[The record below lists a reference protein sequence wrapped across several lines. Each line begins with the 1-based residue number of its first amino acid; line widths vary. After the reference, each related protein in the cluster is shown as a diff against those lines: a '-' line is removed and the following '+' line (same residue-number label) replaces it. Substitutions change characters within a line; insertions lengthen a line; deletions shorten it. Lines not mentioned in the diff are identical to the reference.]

1 VGVAGD
7 GAAIVDHLEQPVKKT
22 RTDMIHKMLALPL
35 LILMGSFVMAEDTP
49 QILFDFTG
57 ADAAKEWKT
66 VNDGVMGGVSEG
78 KFKIS
83 DKKTMEFFGTL
94 SLANNG
100 GFASVRTKAKKLGLE
115 KGDTVV
121 AKVKGDGRVYYM
133 NLSVP
138 TFQIAYNYRA
148 VFQTKKDEWI
158 EVKLPLDKFEA
169 TSFGQVVKNAGQ
181 VKPTSVNGLGFML
194 SDKKAGP
201 FKLEIELIK
210 VERAAK

>member
-1 VGVAGD
+1 
-7 GAAIVDHLEQPVKKT
+7 
-22 RTDMIHKMLALPL
+22 MIHKMLAL
-35 LILMGSFVMAEDTP
+35 LMLTLMESFVMAEDTP
-49 QILFDFTG
+49 TVLFDFTG
-57 ADAAKEWKT
+57 ADSAKDWQT

-78 KFKIS
+78 KFKIT
-83 DKKTMEFFGTL
+83 DKKSMEFFGTL

-100 GFASVRTKAKKLGLE
+100 GFASVRTKAEKLGLE
-115 KGDTVV
+115 KGDTLV
-121 AKVKGDGRVYYM
+121 AKVKGDGREYHM

-201 FKLEIELIK
+201 FKLEIESIK
-210 VERAAK
+210 VERAGTPK